1 MMHDPVDELLKVLDE
16 ELAEQPSPA
25 MLARVRVGIAG
36 QGAHSSWRRWASGVA
51 VTGVALVAV
60 VVWQTGRGS
69 KPAQVQQA
77 TVATLADTRE
87 PATVVPAQ
95 RPHIAAVEPAE
106 RLPTVSRTANDHRQ
120 TVVVS
125 PDVRRG
131 FDQLSREIAA
141 GRVTSAAFDATA
153 WTFEPVVI
161 TPLVI
166 EPTIITIA
174 VEGGGGGN
182 GDESNLSNSPPSR
195 TGSVL

>member
-1 MMHDPVDELLKVLDE
+1 MHDPVDELLTVLDE

-25 MLARVRVGIAG
+25 MLARVRIGIAG
-36 QGAHSSWRRWASGVA
+36 QGARSSWRRWAGVIT
-51 VTGVALVAV
+51 VTGIALVAV

-77 TVATLADTRE
+77 TVATLPDTRE
-87 PATVVPAQ
+87 PATVTPVRPNVVAVARSEPRPSNAPA
-95 RPHIAAVEPAE
+95 
-106 RLPTVSRTANDHRQ
+106 ANDHRQ

-141 GRVTSAAFDATA
+141 GRVTSAAFEATP

-174 VEGGGGGN
+174 VDGGGGGN
-182 GDESNLSNSPPSR
+182 NDESNLSNCPPSL